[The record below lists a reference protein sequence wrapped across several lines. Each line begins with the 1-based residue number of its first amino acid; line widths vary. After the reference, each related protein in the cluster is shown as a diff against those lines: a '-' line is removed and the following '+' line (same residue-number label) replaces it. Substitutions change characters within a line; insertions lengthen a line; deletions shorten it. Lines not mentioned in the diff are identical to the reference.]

1 MERCIHEGVLSQD
14 SHKRYYVHEPGVLGN
29 KILTCTSGCPLE
41 VWLNHTWIA
50 GHVEGD
56 GEDYGPRVLTDRI
69 TVLTQSWWGC
79 VARSKLICYT
89 QGKEEKEGS

>member
-1 MERCIHEGVLSQD
+1 MERCIHEGVLYQD
-14 SHKRYYVHEPGVLGN
+14 SHKRYYLHEPGVPGY

-56 GEDYGPRVLTDRI
+56 GEDYWLLADAGGKFLLAEHMKARYTDH
-69 TVLTQSWWGC
+69 
-79 VARSKLICYT
+79 
-89 QGKEEKEGS
+89 